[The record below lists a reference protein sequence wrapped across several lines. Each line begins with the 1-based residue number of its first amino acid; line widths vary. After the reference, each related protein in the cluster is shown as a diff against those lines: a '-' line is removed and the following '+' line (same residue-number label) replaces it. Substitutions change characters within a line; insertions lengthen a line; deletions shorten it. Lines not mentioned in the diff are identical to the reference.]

1 MELNK
6 VLTAEETAKE
16 LMRQHYIENYKTY
29 ADYDMTNA
37 KQHALITTKFMYK
50 QLIISHKKLVA
61 SGVTKSSVEETSTYK
76 FLEEVKAHINSFE
89 GSILDN
95 NI

>member
-6 VLTAEETAKE
+6 VMTAEETARE
-16 LMRQHYIENYKTY
+16 IMRQHYIENYKTY
-29 ADYDMTNA
+29 ADYDMSNA
-37 KQHALITTKFMYK
+37 KQHGLITVKFMYK

-76 FLEEVKAHINSFE
+76 FLEEVKAYINSFE
-89 GSILDN
+89 GSILDSDQ
-95 NI
+95 

>member
-6 VLTAEETAKE
+6 ILTAEETARE
-16 LMRQHYIENYKTY
+16 IMRQHYIENYKTY
-29 ADYDMTNA
+29 ADYDMSNA
-37 KQHALITTKFMYK
+37 KQHGLITTKFMYK

-76 FLEEVKAHINSFE
+76 FLEEVKANINSFE
-89 GSILDN
+89 GSILDSDQ
-95 NI
+95 